1 MKRSIKITSALL
13 VLVLLLAQ
21 VVCVSAASWP
31 KVTTSV
37 KQTDHYIKT
46 VSAKV
51 ESGKTTVTDI
61 YMRAYK
67 ADKKTAVDSEAQ
79 HVDVPENAQV
89 TMSMEVRPSEA
100 SYVRVV
106 VYYIDEN
113 GIAHN
118 NDEDGIVKWVTVG
131 SNGYYNPSSNGSSN
145 RYDSD
150 DYWDGFRGSSST
162 SSSSSSSSSSWSDD
176 PNETNVWEYVGSS
189 SSSSSSKPSS
199 GNTWTGYYEDR
210 PNLYDLY
217 TVNCRTLNVR
227 AGDGT
232 NYAIVGTVH
241 RGDIVQVY
249 DIEDGWAVI
258 RYEGRLRY
266 VSANYLNYLWW

>member
-1 MKRSIKITSALL
+1 MSI
-13 VLVLLLAQ
+13 
-21 VVCVSAASWP
+21 
-31 KVTTSV
+31 
-37 KQTDHYIKT
+37 
-46 VSAKV
+46 
-51 ESGKTTVTDI
+51 
-61 YMRAYK
+61 
-67 ADKKTAVDSEAQ
+67 
-79 HVDVPENAQV
+79 
-89 TMSMEVRPSEA
+89 EVRPSEA
-100 SYVRVV
+100 QWVHLVID
-106 VYYIDEN
+106 YYDEN
-113 GIAHN
+113 GDYISG
-118 NDEDGIVKWVTVG
+118 GIDRWISVG
-131 SNGYYNPSSNGSSN
+131 SNSYYNPSSSGSSN

-150 DYWDGFRGSSST
+150 DYWDGFRGSSS
-162 SSSSSSSSSSWSDD
+162 SSSSSGSASSSWSDD

-241 RGDIVQVY
+241 RGDIVRVY